1 MIGGGSGFKSRKI
14 SQHLFEFK
22 RSFFGSISIIAHTQL
37 DVGYFEA
44 EACFFKRH
52 NKVVFMTAWEWG
64 VKKEKGASPSP
75 LGGYGVFSG
84 WIWLSSAS

>member
-1 MIGGGSGFKSRKI
+1 VVLKVGKYHSIFLSLR
-14 SQHLFEFK
+14 EV
-22 RSFFGSISIIAHTQL
+22 FFGSISIIAHTQL

-75 LGGYGVFSG
+75 LGGYGVFAG
-84 WIWLSSAS
+84 WIWVMA